1 MNFLTL
7 SLYFLLY
14 CVWIYCVEKV
24 FEKPNSPPSWVFFSF
39 KHNLY
44 FLIYIYIY
52 IEIYKSLFL
61 NFWNPQFF
69 INLVIQY
76 LQTLDMSISCLQ
88 SFIAYPLPPTQSFFT
103 YKFVPIWKYW
113 PILVLLLC
121 GNIEDRRQRRRRCF
135 HKRAILILTLN
146 KIAIMSEN
154 YINIVVK
161 LSLWG
166 WSCYLISTIEERSV
180 SFQQT
185 SREVHL
191 IYLIIFEK

>member
-1 MNFLTL
+1 MFEFIVLKKFLKNPIHHPLGCFSHL
-7 SLYFLLY
+7 SITF
-14 CVWIYCVEKV
+14 I
-24 FEKPNSPPSWVFFSF
+24 FS
-39 KHNLY
+39 Y
-44 FLIYIYIY
+44 IYIYIY
-52 IEIYKSLFL
+52 MVQTQHIYIEINKFLFL

-88 SFIAYPLPPTQSFFT
+88 SFIVYPLPPTQSFFT

-113 PILVLLLC
+113 PILVYLLC

-191 IYLIIFEK
+191 IYLIIF